1 MKIPALPAIL
11 LAFAGIAGAQLA
23 PPNDAGIRM
32 GHLHLNVHDIEAQRK
47 FWVDL
52 FGAKPLAREGLT
64 GVKLPGMLILFRQQD
79 PAGTSEGTVLDHFGV
94 KVIDLADIVKR
105 SQAAG
110 FRTLPIH
117 TGSEGFPN
125 AYVYGPDGVKIEL
138 QQDTTLTTPVV
149 SHHLHYWVED
159 PLALRAWYVKTFG
172 FTSGIRGRHQSADVP
187 GMNLS
192 FQPVKPQPAN
202 GTKGRT
208 LDHIG
213 FEVRN
218 LEAFCKNLEANGV
231 KLDSPYRKLPNL
243 GIALAFLTD
252 PQGVFIELTEGL
264 DQY

>member
-1 MKIPALPAIL
+1 MKAPAIL
-11 LAFAGIAGAQLA
+11 LAFASIGAAQLQ

-32 GHLHLNVHDIEAQRK
+32 GHLHLNVHDIDAQKK

-52 FGAKPLAREGLT
+52 FGAKPLQREGLT

-79 PAGTSEGTVLDHFGV
+79 PTGASEGTVLDHFGV
-94 KVIDLADIVKR
+94 KVIDLADILR
-105 SQAAG
+105 RCQAAG
-110 FRTLPIH
+110 FKTLPIH

-125 AYVYGPDGVKIEL
+125 GYVYGPDGVKIEL
-138 QQDTTLTTPVV
+138 QQDTALTTPVI
-149 SHHLHYWVED
+149 SHHLHYFVDD
-159 PLALRAWYVKTFG
+159 PLALRAWYVKTFS

-192 FQPVKPQPAN
+192 FQPVKPQPSI

-218 LEAFCKNLEANGV
+218 LEAFCKNLETNGV

-243 GIALAFLTD
+243 GIAMAFLTD
-252 PQGVFIELTEGL
+252 PQGVLIELTEGL
-264 DQY
+264 EKY